1 MTTTFDYKVRD
12 QAGKLIQGKLDGD
25 SIPLVVGRLR
35 EMGYLPVSVT
45 PAAGEGL
52 KAEIVIPGLTDR
64 IKPKEVAVFTR
75 QFATMVDSGLTISR
89 SLSVLSTQTE
99 NKFLAQKLRQIRD
112 DVETGVSLSQALSK
126 HPKVFDDLYVSMVRA
141 GEVGGSIDTVLKN
154 TASQLEKEVELQR
167 KIRGAMMYPIVVCS
181 VIGIIFIAMM
191 IFIVPVFKKLF
202 ATLGGKLPPPTRALI
217 SVSNTLASWKV
228 GILVLLLIGLVIA
241 FKRWTAT
248 EKGELAWDRFKL
260 KPPVFGPLSH
270 KAALSRFA
278 STLSSLLSAG
288 VPAMESL
295 DIVASA
301 VNNAVIAEAVLETK
315 EAVRQGR
322 PFADPLRMRDD
333 VFTPLIVQM
342 VEVGEQTGALDEM
355 LQKVSDFYMG
365 EVDQTVNNL
374 TSILEPFLVI
384 VMGAVVGTVIICLYL
399 PMFDYIKLLQS

>member
-1 MTTTFDYKVRD
+1 I
-12 QAGKLIQGKLDGD
+12 L
-25 SIPLVVGRLR
+25 
-35 EMGYLPVSVT
+35 
-45 PAAGEGL
+45 
-52 KAEIVIPGLTDR
+52 
-64 IKPKEVAVFTR
+64 
-75 QFATMVDSGLTISR
+75 
-89 SLSVLSTQTE
+89 
-99 NKFLAQKLRQIRD
+99 
-112 DVETGVSLSQALSK
+112 
-126 HPKVFDDLYVSMVRA
+126 
-141 GEVGGSIDTVLKN
+141 
-154 TASQLEKEVELQR
+154 
-167 KIRGAMMYPIVVCS
+167 
-181 VIGIIFIAMM
+181 IAMLVY
-191 IFIVPVFKKLF
+191 IVPVFKKLF

-228 GILVLLLIGLVIA
+228 GILVLLVIGLVVA
-241 FKRWTAT
+241 FKRWTTT
-248 EKGELAWDRFKL
+248 EKGRLAWDRFKL
-260 KPPVFGPLSH
+260 RPPVFGPLSH

-374 TSILEPFLVI
+374 TSILEPFMVI
-384 VMGAVVGTVIICLYL
+384 IMGAVVGTVIICLYL